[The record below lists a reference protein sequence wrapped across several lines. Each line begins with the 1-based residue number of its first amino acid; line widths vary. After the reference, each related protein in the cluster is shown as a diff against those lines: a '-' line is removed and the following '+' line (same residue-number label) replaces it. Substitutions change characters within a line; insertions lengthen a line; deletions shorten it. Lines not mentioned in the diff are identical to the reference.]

1 MVETTNLTG
10 KEVALTGRLFSMTR
24 ASAVE
29 RIQQAGGIYVRE
41 PGPATSILVAGEA
54 SGHLTSTGAIS
65 RNMELFRELKNRGV
79 SIELVEESEFLKLL
93 GGEVESEDFSR
104 LYTAEQ
110 VSRIVEAPLPLVRA
124 WIRKG
129 LLRPSRLAHRLA
141 WFDFKDIL
149 IARNLSRLTSSGVPA
164 AKIHRSLS
172 QIARWLPNGERIIDR
187 LEAYALGLRVRLSD
201 GSWAEPTGQ
210 RLMEF
215 HEGTTLGPARVSTFS
230 VDRLGTTAGGEAA
243 EPNAETWFLRAVE
256 AEEQGDLQNAA
267 EMYSLALLAAPEAE
281 TLFNLGNVLYE
292 LGSEGGAAERYLQA
306 IDADHNFAEAWNN
319 LGNSLVALGKL
330 EDAVHAYEMALSLE
344 PDYPD
349 PHCNLATVLER
360 LEKYDRALAHR
371 AVCQRAYPSPAHLTL
386 LRQPP
391 LDEAED

>member
-24 ASAVE
+24 AYAVE
-29 RIQQAGGIYVRE
+29 RIQQAGGAYVRE
-41 PGPATSILVAGEA
+41 PGVSTSILVAGEA
-54 SGHLTSTGAIS
+54 SGHLTSSGAIS
-65 RNMELFRELKNRGV
+65 RNMELFRELKNHGV
-79 SIELVEESEFLKLL
+79 LIELIEESAFLKLL
-93 GGEVESEDFSR
+93 GGEDESEDFSR

-110 VSRIVEAPLPLVRA
+110 VSRIVEAPLSLVRI
-124 WIRKG
+124 WVRKG
-129 LLRPSRLAHRLA
+129 LLRPSRLANRLG

-164 AKIHRSLS
+164 SKIHRSLS
-172 QIARWLPNGERIIDR
+172 QITRWLPDGERIIDR
-187 LEAYALGLRVRLSD
+187 LEAYALGLRVRLPD

-215 HEGTTLGPARVSTFS
+215 HEADRLGPARVSSFP
-230 VDRLGTTAGGEAA
+230 VDRLGPAA
-243 EPNAETWFLRAVE
+243 EGDASEPNAEAWFSWAVE
-256 AEEQGDLQNAA
+256 AEERGDLQKAV
-267 EMYSLALLAAPEAE
+267 EMYSLALLAAPDAE

-306 IDADHNFAEAWNN
+306 IDVDHNFAEAWNN
-319 LGNSLVALGKL
+319 LGNSLVTLGKL

-360 LEKYDRALAHR
+360 LERYERALAHR
-371 AVCQRAYPSPAHLTL
+371 AVCQKAYPSPAHLTL

>member
-1 MVETTNLTG
+1 MVETSHLIG

-24 ASAVE
+24 AQAVE
-29 RIQQAGGIYVRE
+29 RIQKAGGTYARE
-41 PGPATSILVAGEA
+41 PGPSTAILVAGEA
-54 SGHLTSTGAIS
+54 SGHLTSSGAIS
-65 RNMELFRELKNRGV
+65 RNMELFRGLKNHGV
-79 SIELVEESEFLKLL
+79 PIQLIEESEFLTLL
-93 GGEVESEDFSR
+93 GEEDESEDFSR

-110 VSRIVEAPLPLVRA
+110 VSRIVEAPLPEVRV

-129 LLRPSRLAHRLA
+129 LLRPTRMANRLA

-149 IARNLSRLTSSGVPA
+149 IARNLSRLTASGVPA
-164 AKIHRSLS
+164 SKIYRSLS
-172 QIARWLPNGERIIDR
+172 QIARWLPDGERIIDR
-187 LEAYALGLRVRLSD
+187 LEAYALGLRVRLPD

-215 HEGTTLGPARVSTFS
+215 HEGDRLGPARVSSFPL
-230 VDRLGTTAGGEAA
+230 DGQGGAPGGDA
-243 EPNAETWFLRAVE
+243 SAPNADTWFLRAAE
-256 AEEQGDLQNAA
+256 AEEQGDYQTAA
-267 EMYSLALLAAPEAE
+267 EMYTRALLAAPEAE

-319 LGNSLVALGKL
+319 LGNCLVALGKL

-344 PDYPD
+344 PSYPD
-349 PHCNLATVLER
+349 AHCNLATVLER
-360 LEKYDRALAHR
+360 MERYEKALAHR

-386 LRQPP
+386 IRQAP
-391 LDEAED
+391 LDETDD

>member
-1 MVETTNLTG
+1 MATTVPLTG

-24 ASAVE
+24 ADAVQ
-29 RIQQAGGIYVRE
+29 RIEQAGAVHVRE
-41 PGPATSILVAGEA
+41 PGPTTSLLVAGEA
-54 SGHLTSTGAIS
+54 SGHLTSSGAIS
-65 RNMELFRELKNRGV
+65 RNMELFRQLKNRGV
-79 SIELVEESEFLKLL
+79 PIELVEESEFLKLL
-93 GGEVESEDFSR
+93 GGQDESEDFSR

-110 VSRIVEAPLPLVRA
+110 VSRIVEAPLPVVRA
-124 WIRKG
+124 WVRKG
-129 LLRPSRLAHRLA
+129 LLRPSRIANRLA

-149 IARNLSRLTSSGVPA
+149 IARNLSRLTASGVPA

-172 QIARWLPNGERIIDR
+172 QIARWLPDGERIIER

-210 RLMEF
+210 RLIEF
-215 HEGTTLGPARVSTFS
+215 HDGGPARVTTFPLEAVRPGADPSAST
-230 VDRLGTTAGGEAA
+230 A
-243 EPNAETWFLRAVE
+243 ESLFLDAVE
-256 AEEQGDLQNAA
+256 AEERGELAVAA
-267 EMYSLALLAAPEAE
+267 EMYSRSLLSAPEAE

-292 LGSEGGAAERYLQA
+292 MGSEGGAAERYLQA

-330 EDAVHAYEMALSLE
+330 QDAVHAYEMALSLE

-349 PHCNLATVLER
+349 PHCNLATVFER
-360 LEKYDRALAHR
+360 LERYDRALAHR

-391 LDEAED
+391 PDEAED